1 MDFQDARLDTPRAT
15 VTNVTSFFK
24 TYVWENRIGTILLF
38 CTNLI
43 AVSKQQWN
51 MMNICIFLI
60 YWPFQW
66 L

>member
-1 MDFQDARLDTPRAT
+1 MDFQDARLDAPRAT

-43 AVSKQQWN
+43 AVSKQQ
-51 MMNICIFLI
+51 
-60 YWPFQW
+60 
-66 L
+66 